1 MSQRTARPTK
11 RSILMQNFE
20 MERIAVLERRQ
31 RLFLA
36 VNVVLF
42 ILLVVVVGGRVR
54 DVQAQQKQDAKAL
67 VLSELAIVDSR
78 GIVRARLGGDLP
90 DANKVTPRGSRI
102 AGLLLYD
109 ETGHERSGYV
119 TFEPG

>member
-1 MSQRTARPTK
+1 MPQRTARPTR

-54 DVQAQQKQDAKAL
+54 DVQAQQKQDAKTL

-78 GIVRARLGGDLP
+78 GIVRARLGGGLP
-90 DANKVTPRGSRI
+90 DAHKATPPRGRI
-102 AGLLLYD
+102 ACLLPYD
-109 ETGHERSGYV
+109 HTAPITSASV
-119 TFEPG
+119 

>member
-54 DVQAQQKQDAKAL
+54 DVQAQQKQDAKTL
-67 VLSELAIVDSR
+67 VLSELAIVASR

-90 DANKVTPRGSRI
+90 DANKATPPASRT
-102 AGLLLYD
+102 ACRVLYYAP
-109 ETGHERSGYV
+109 GHAR
-119 TFEPG
+119 

>member
-1 MSQRTARPTK
+1 MPQRTDRPTR

-54 DVQAQQKQDAKAL
+54 DVQAQQKQDAKTL

-78 GIVRARLGGDLP
+78 GIVRARLGGGRP
-90 DANKVTPRGSRI
+90 DPNKTTPPRSPL
-102 AGLLLYD
+102 AALLLFD
-109 ETGHERSGYV
+109 ETGPHG
-119 TFEPG
+119 